1 MTQSPK
7 VCLLTGLPGGYLA
20 QKLLVQ
26 LLIKHPELY
35 VLCLVA
41 EPGFDR
47 AHELLSRLSSDDRQ
61 RVEILRGDVS
71 AMDFGLTGGR
81 FLELAAQVDIVHHCT
96 CANYGGVSRD
106 AERRHF
112 VGSTGE
118 VLELA
123 TAQGAKLSRLVH
135 WSSALLFPPQ
145 NGRVTES
152 EATRPAR
159 ARTRDDEMR
168 FRAELLIRDAMN
180 RVPVTILR
188 PTIIVADSKTG
199 ELDRQEA
206 PYALL
211 QLIVNSPRE
220 IRFPLPGRGDQP
232 CHFVPIDYVIEAGL
246 AIADSPN
253 SVGRTFH
260 ITDERPTSVERVF
273 ELLSEAAE
281 RPNAPPSFTR
291 NLAALLMNAP
301 GLERLSQMPRSFLE
315 LLAQSVV
322 YDARNTRELLAGTGI
337 ECPPVDSY
345 LKTMVTR
352 VKREQ
357 DPSSRP
363 RRPRPNTR
371 SEELDDP
378 LDV

>member
-1 MTQSPK
+1 MTDSQR
-7 VCLLTGLPGGYLA
+7 VCLLTGLPDGYLA

-26 LLIKHPELY
+26 LLIKDPDIY

-41 EPGFDR
+41 EQALER
-47 AHELLSRLSSDDRQ
+47 AYEVLSRLSLEDRE
-61 RVEILRGDVS
+61 RVEILVGDVS
-71 AMDFGLTGGR
+71 AMDFGLPGAR
-81 FLELAAQVDIVHHCT
+81 FLELAAQVDIIHHCA
-96 CANYGGVSRD
+96 CANYGGVGRD
-106 AERRHF
+106 VERKHF

-135 WSSALLFPPQ
+135 WSSALLFAPQ

-152 EATRPAR
+152 EANRSGR
-159 ARTRDDEMR
+159 ARTRDDEQR

-188 PTIIVADSKTG
+188 PTIIVGDSKTG
-199 ELDRQEA
+199 ELDRQEG

-220 IRFPLPGRGDQP
+220 LRLPIPGNGDQA

-246 AIADSPN
+246 AIADSPQ

-260 ITDERPTSVERVF
+260 IMDERPTSVMRVF
-273 ELLSEAAE
+273 EMLSEAAE
-281 RPNAPPSFTR
+281 RPAAPPGFAR
-291 NLAALLMNAP
+291 NLAALLLHAP
-301 GLERLSQMPRSFLE
+301 GLERLSQMPRGFLE
-315 LLAQSVV
+315 LLGTDVV
-322 YDARNTRELLAGTGI
+322 YDARNAREILAGTGI
-337 ECPPVDSY
+337 ECPTVTSY

-352 VKREQ
+352 VRREQ
-357 DPSSRP
+357 DPSTRP
-363 RRPRPNTR
+363 RRVRRDPQN
-371 SEELDDP
+371 EELDDP
-378 LDV
+378 LA